1 MYLCLR
7 LREFSVTLPI
17 FCAAKKNI
25 KKPKQHNLKK
35 IKIEQELRMPEFDNQ
50 YSQLLTECGGNLV
63 PFLDSIFGFLYRRSD
78 FFKIKDEAQQVA
90 SSVVGFTPGQNIKL
104 LNAVFNKWEKFAQ
117 NEREREHKLA
127 QADVPPAVNE
137 EVIETT
143 ANNAQKIVKSTH
155 KRIEND
161 PQNGADLGKYKWSQ
175 TATEIEI
182 TVPVDQT
189 IKKGNQIDINLKKDS
204 LTVSNKA
211 GGILIEGNLFSSVK
225 PSELV
230 WNLMPGSHILI
241 SLEKAKEGP
250 LWTKCFT
257 FEEENLNKNSF
268 DISEPYKDM
277 TESDKMAV
285 EYAIDQQKKKEDS
298 SSKSEQDLEKILKK
312 AWNAEGSPFVGTPF
326 DPSVISNIK
335 K

>member
-1 MYLCLR
+1 MGKKELR
-7 LREFSVTLPI
+7 IPV
-17 FCAAKKNI
+17 KNSI
-25 KKPKQHNLKK
+25 DK
-35 IKIEQELRMPEFDNQ
+35 ERMPEFDNQ

-257 FEEENLNKNSF
+257 SEEENLNKNSF

-285 EYAIDQQKKKEDS
+285 EYAIDQQKKNEDS